1 MSAQQKIVLVK
12 SCGCDKM
19 AHEQQR
25 AREEEREE
33 KRRAEIER
41 LKALA
46 LTLAKRLEALTTK
59 S

>member
-1 MSAQQKIVLVK
+1 
-12 SCGCDKM
+12 M

>member
-1 MSAQQKIVLVK
+1 VSTPQKIVVVK
-12 SCGCDKM
+12 SCPCDRLSR
-19 AHEQQR
+19 EQER
-25 AREEEREE
+25 EREE

-46 LTLAKRLEALTTK
+46 LTLAKRLEALTVK